1 RRYFPVEDR
10 GDARLGRIEDQVIE
24 PEIPMDEDAR
34 LAFGCVSTDPVD
46 DILHRRDP
54 GALGGAILA
63 RPAIDLAGDIAIG
76 APEIGKSDRIGVD
89 AVERSQ
95 GRDHRAVNG
104 ALFSSI
110 ESGKSLV
117 PEGPPADIIHDV
129 E

>member
-1 RRYFPVEDR
+1 MVHNP
-10 GDARLGRIEDQVIE
+10 
-24 PEIPMDEDAR
+24 R
-34 LAFGCVSTDPVD
+34 LAVGGVSTDPVD
-46 DILHRRDP
+46 DSLHRHYP

-76 APEIGKSDRIGVD
+76 APEIGKSDRIGID

-104 ALFSSI
+104 SLFGSI

-129 E
+129 DRKSTRLNSSH